1 MASTGVIAEF
11 GKKPPL
17 FKVGVFVGIGVVL
30 GLLYWQLFYQKLG
43 KDVAAEETRAQALAE
58 DEEQLRKDEK
68 DYADLK
74 IKQEQ
79 LETIIKEND
88 NALPTAAQLPAF
100 FDMLNRKIGEAS
112 VEVRRWER
120 LPEVPVDEA
129 IYKVPVEI
137 ELQGTF
143 YELKKFF
150 YLLYKV
156 NQTERDEPAAA
167 GTDTP
172 EVAEPV
178 EERDRVLT
186 IEDLHIGTP
195 QVKNN
200 ELTLVAT
207 FRASTFRKEEP
218 AAPPPETKPKAGAKD
233 SAKQPAPSGQTGIP
247 QRSKE
252 KVEDAM
258 DKSEQRVDRVK
269 GGM

>member
-30 GLLYWQLFYQKLG
+30 GLLYWQLFYKKLG
-43 KDVAAEETRAQALAE
+43 TDVAAEETRAQALAE
-58 DEEQLRKDEK
+58 DEEKLRKDEK

-79 LETIIKEND
+79 LESIIKEND

-120 LPEVPVDEA
+120 MPEVPVDEA

-156 NQTERDEPAAA
+156 NQTERDQPAA
-167 GTDTP
+167 TDTP
-172 EVAEPV
+172 EVAAPV

-218 AAPPPETKPKAGAKD
+218 VAPPEETKPKAKDTAKT
-233 SAKQPAPSGQTGIP
+233 PAPSGQTGIP